1 MAIEKM
7 KKLRLMAVRSQK
19 EALLRDLLL
28 LGCVQLTEPEQE
40 MSDPSI
46 SAMVKREGSELLKY
60 RAQFASLSHAVELV
74 DKYAPVK
81 TKALAP
87 KPEIDCG
94 AFLDDSSIETNLEL
108 ADKITA
114 DDERIKRIAA
124 EESRERG
131 VIESLRPWETLDLPL
146 ECAGTEKTSAV
157 MGILPG
163 NADFGA
169 VQASVAAVTQ
179 EAEIFQIYAD
189 KVQQCVVLVCFKGDL
204 PKIQEAL
211 RVYSFAIASFGMTG
225 TAAENIKASEK
236 TLQDLADERTAL
248 IADITAKGA
257 GRDELKLCADRLE
270 TKTGAAEAEDRIYGM
285 DSAVAMEGWYPL
297 EREPE
302 LRALL
307 EKYDCAWESEDP
319 DPEEYPE
326 VPVKLKNNKF
336 SSPLNMV
343 TNMYSLPAYD
353 GVDPNPLMAPFFILF
368 YGAMMSDMA
377 YGLIMVIAALLV
389 LKKKKPTGG
398 SKYFFGLLLE
408 CGISTF
414 AWGIV
419 TGSFFGDAAYQLAK
433 MFNPSTTWT
442 GLPALFSPVANSN
455 LVLGGAMCF
464 GLIQIIT
471 GMAVSFTEKVK
482 AHEYL
487 DAFFEE
493 VTWWVVF
500 LGVGLMVLGA
510 GKVVLYIGCALVL
523 AGPIITG
530 KGLGK
535 ITGIFSS
542 LYSHVTGYFG
552 DILSYSRIMAL
563 MLAGSV
569 IGSVFNTLGAFTGK
583 IWFFIPIFLI
593 GHCLNFALNLLGC
606 YVHDM
611 RLQCLEYFGKFYK
624 DGGREFVPL
633 GINSKYYNIVK

>member
-297 EREPE
+297 ERETGAPGASGE
-302 LRALL
+302 VRLRVGIRGSRPGGVSGGTCKAEEQQILQSSEHGHEHVLAAGIRRRGSQPADGALL
-307 EKYDCAWESEDP
+307 YTVLRCHD
-319 DPEEYPE
+319 
-326 VPVKLKNNKF
+326 VR
-336 SSPLNMV
+336 
-343 TNMYSLPAYD
+343 
-353 GVDPNPLMAPFFILF
+353 
-368 YGAMMSDMA
+368 
-377 YGLIMVIAALLV
+377 YGLRPYNGHRCAA
-389 LKKKKPTGG
+389 G
-398 SKYFFGLLLE
+398 
-408 CGISTF
+408 
-414 AWGIV
+414 
-419 TGSFFGDAAYQLAK
+419 AK
-433 MFNPSTTWT
+433 
-442 GLPALFSPVANSN
+442 
-455 LVLGGAMCF
+455 
-464 GLIQIIT
+464 
-471 GMAVSFTEKVK
+471 EEK
-482 AHEYL
+482 AHGRL
-487 DAFFEE
+487 K
-493 VTWWVVF
+493 VF
-500 LGVGLMVLGA
+500 LRTA
-510 GKVVLYIGCALVL
+510 A
-523 AGPIITG
+523 
-530 KGLGK
+530 
-535 ITGIFSS
+535 
-542 LYSHVTGYFG
+542 
-552 DILSYSRIMAL
+552 
-563 MLAGSV
+563 
-569 IGSVFNTLGAFTGK
+569 
-583 IWFFIPIFLI
+583 
-593 GHCLNFALNLLGC
+593 
-606 YVHDM
+606 
-611 RLQCLEYFGKFYK
+611 
-624 DGGREFVPL
+624 
-633 GINSKYYNIVK
+633 